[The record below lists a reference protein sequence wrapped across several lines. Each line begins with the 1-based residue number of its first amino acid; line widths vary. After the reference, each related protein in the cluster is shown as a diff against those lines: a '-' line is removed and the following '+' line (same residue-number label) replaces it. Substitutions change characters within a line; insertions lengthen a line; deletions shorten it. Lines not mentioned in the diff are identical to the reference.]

1 MIINVKINGINKRLD
16 VEVDEYL
23 LPVLRRN
30 GYVGVKY
37 GCDTSSCGVCSI
49 LLDDEPVLSCSVLA
63 IRADNKA
70 VTTIEG
76 IQAQAL
82 DVAEH
87 LTNEGAEQ
95 CGYCSPGLAIMLQY
109 LRRKKPNP
117 TMDEVKKYLAGNLC
131 RCSGYQAQHRALEK
145 YLGVKK

>member
-1 MIINVKINGINKRLD
+1 MIINVKINGIDKRLD
-16 VEVDEYL
+16 VAPDEFL

-30 GYVGVKY
+30 GFVGVKH

-49 LLDDEPVLSCSVLA
+49 LLDDEPVLSCSLLA
-63 IRADNKA
+63 VRADGKS

-76 IQAQAL
+76 IQKQAL
-82 DVAEH
+82 EVAEY
-87 LTNEGAEQ
+87 LTSEGSDQ
-95 CGYCSPGLAIMLQY
+95 CGFCSPGLTVMLQY
-109 LRRKKPNP
+109 LRRKKQNP
-117 TMDEVKKYLAGNLC
+117 TMEEVKKYLAGNLC